1 MKQHLHTLKT
11 LLVGALTLG
20 LLHTPFAITA
30 NDETIDTIEQV
41 DIATVGPN
49 TPYPIMFVTQPPIG
63 EDFVTINST
72 FGNHLPDAY
81 HAGRGGDLWIRYTDG
96 TLKNLTQAAGFG
108 IASGLQGAGAI
119 EVRDPSVHWNG
130 QKAVFSMLVE
140 GGSSTRWQLYEITGF
155 ATPNG
160 TPIINKVPHQA
171 SSYNNV
177 MPTYDTQ
184 GRIIYAS
191 DAPLGGQAHLY
202 PQLDEYEAQA
212 ANTGLWR
219 LDPNGGSPKH
229 LEHSPSGS
237 FHPMVDSFGR
247 VVFARWDHLKRDQ
260 QVDNDWLAGVKDL
273 TTCSAA
279 KYVGNCG
286 FNYSSELA
294 GSVPI
299 SSQREIFPEP
309 RAVRSD
315 LLAGTNLAGGT
326 EFQQFFPWQMNE
338 DGSELETLNHLGRH
352 ELGGSFN
359 PAVFKNDPN
368 LIYTFAGGG
377 SKNQNLIRESFVQIK
392 EDPLHPG
399 TYYGV
404 NAQEFGTHNSGQI
417 VSMTAPLNM
426 NADLVKLTYV
436 THPNTASSQPGV
448 VGNSGHYRDPLPLS
462 DGSLIASHS
471 PYQGIEFS
479 HQTISAYDFRLKTLV
494 QSGGTWVDGVM
505 LTAGISKT
513 FNYPTSGGMFSY
525 SGLMWELQPTEVRP
539 RPIPATLGA
548 QIKTPEQQA
557 FAQAGVD
564 PLAFQAFLQQN
575 NLALVVSRNTTSRDN
590 ADRQQPFNLR
600 VAGAG
605 VTGTQSIGAGGK
617 IYDIA
622 FLQILQGDL
631 IRGLGFQGAGV
642 APRTNGRRVLANEL
656 HDPAAVAYNP
666 TTTAPIS
673 GAVQIAADGSA
684 AAFVPANRALSWQTT
699 DAQGTPVVRERYWL
713 SFAPGE
719 VRTCAA
725 CHGINDVDQTGKP
738 EPQNVPQA
746 LIDLLAYWKTN
757 AGNPIATVAPTATP
771 LNTPPTAT
779 YTPTPTTAATAT
791 ATASQNAS
799 PSPTSVSSA
808 TATVAATQASTATP
822 LPTALPG
829 SNFWN
834 LSGKPIPASGLQI
847 KSWAFDPAGYR
858 YIGTLGNGV
867 MRSTDGGN
875 TWTAVNNGLGQ
886 SYVQS
891 LVVHRATGNLIAGT
905 GTTVNISNSI
915 SFATCYG
922 CGQVWLSTNHGDS
935 WTQIAQ
941 INNINQIGYSAL
953 ETSNGNLLIGGKW
966 GGLWVST
973 DGGLNWHIPSGYV
986 NNLGAIFAMTESK
999 TQPGLVVA
1007 GPELPGLWRS
1017 YDYGLTWSLGASS
1030 GLVGGNLKG
1039 LAFNAQGDLFAGT
1052 VHGMWRSS
1060 DVGDHWTL
1068 VGDGNSGLISW
1079 ESYYALAA
1087 APDGTLLA
1095 GSKSGGTLRS
1105 VNNGVTWQSLATA
1118 GLPMGAYP
1126 SLIQLAPDGCVYAIY
1141 TGSISLYK
1149 AAGFCNAS
1157 PVGTPLPTSTPTQ
1170 TPTPTGP
1177 KVWQPYAFIN
1187 FQPVTATAALPNG
1200 YLIDS
1205 GAMFGNRGN
1214 GFYYGWN
1221 TTNPYL
1227 RDRDAANSP
1236 DQRYDTFAWIFWNSS
1251 NFVWEIAV
1259 PNGSYKVRV
1268 VSGDAINTFGTYATN
1283 VEGTLVISG
1292 TPTVGNYWL
1301 EGTVTV
1307 NVTDGKLT
1315 LTNAPGAMNNKLNFV
1330 EIWK

>member
-30 NDETIDTIEQV
+30 NDETIDTVEQV

-108 IASGLQGAGAI
+108 IASGLQGVGAI

-140 GGSSTRWQLYEITGF
+140 GGSSTRWQLYEIMGF

-160 TPIINKVPHQA
+160 IPIINKVPHQA

-202 PQLDEYEAQA
+202 PQLDEYEAAA

-237 FHPMVDSFGR
+237 FHPIVDSFGR

-338 DGSELETLNHLGRH
+338 DGSELETLNHLGRQ

-377 SKNQNLIRESFVQIK
+377 SKNQNLIRESFAQIK
-392 EDPLHPG
+392 EDPLRPG

-479 HQTISAYDFRLKTLV
+479 HQTISAYDFRLKTLM

-539 RPIPATLGA
+539 RSIPATLSA

-557 FAQAGVD
+557 FAQTGVD

-642 APRTNGRRVLANEL
+642 APRNNGRRVLANEL
-656 HDPAAVAYNP
+656 HDSAAVAYNP

-725 CHGINDVDQTGKP
+725 CHGINDVDQAGKP

-746 LIDLLAYWKTN
+746 LIDLLAYWKTTAN
-757 AGNPIATVAPTATP
+757 TPTATALPPATHTPTPTATP
-771 LNTPPTAT
+771 NISP
-779 YTPTPTTAATAT
+779 
-791 ATASQNAS
+791 S

-808 TATVAATQASTATP
+808 TATAIATQAATA
-822 LPTALPG
+822 TALPG
-829 SNFWN
+829 GNFWN
-834 LSGKPIPASGLQI
+834 IVGSSVPSGSLQI
-847 KSWAFDPAGYR
+847 RSMAFDPAGYM
-858 YIGTLGNGV
+858 YIGTLGGGV
-867 MRSTDGGN
+867 SRSTDGGN
-875 TWTAVNNGLGQ
+875 TWTQVNNGLGQ
-886 SYVQS
+886 MYVQS
-891 LVVHRATGNLIAGT
+891 LAVHRATGNLIAGT
-905 GTTVNISNSI
+905 GSAISITAPIVMPNGRMILICNS
-915 SFATCYG
+915 
-922 CGQVWLSTNHGDS
+922 CGKVWLSTNHGDS
-935 WTQIAQ
+935 WTQIKQ

-953 ETSNGNLLIGGKW
+953 ETSNGNLLIGGKY

-973 DGGLNWHIPSGYV
+973 DAGLNWHVPTGYV
-986 NNLGAIFAMTESK
+986 NTLGAMFSFAESK
-999 TQPGLVVA
+999 TQPGLIIA

-1017 YDYGLTWSLGASS
+1017 YDYGLTWSLAASN
-1030 GLVGGNLKG
+1030 GLAGGNLIG
-1039 LAFNAQGDLFAGT
+1039 LTFNAQGEVFAGT
-1052 VHGMWRSS
+1052 VHGMWRSP
-1060 DVGDHWTL
+1060 DVGDNWTL
-1068 VGDGNSGLISW
+1068 VAGGNTGLISW
-1079 ESYYALAA
+1079 ESYYSLAT
-1087 APDGTLLA
+1087 APDGTMFA
-1095 GSKSGGTLRS
+1095 GSRTGFAQRS
-1105 VNNGVTWQSLATA
+1105 VNNGATWQAVTSGMPVGVHPMPILTA
-1118 GLPMGAYP
+1118 PN
-1126 SLIQLAPDGCVYAIY
+1126 GCVYASY
-1141 TGSISLYK
+1141 MGSVNLFK
-1149 AAGFCNAS
+1149 ANGFCNAP
-1157 PVGTPLPTSTPTQ
+1157 PVGTPLPTLTPTQ
-1170 TPTPTGP
+1170 TPTPTAT
-1177 KVWQPYAFIN
+1177 KTWQPYAFIN

-1205 GAMFGNRGN
+1205 GAMFGYRGN

-1221 TTNPYL
+1221 ITNPYF
-1227 RDRDAANSP
+1227 RDRNAVNSP

-1251 NFVWEIAV
+1251 NFAWDIAV

-1301 EGTVTV
+1301 EGTATV